1 MPVSPSRGQTVT
13 YGSNLGSWS
22 YTCATSKLGR
32 GDESVQ
38 SARDEQRAV
47 RYARAHLS
55 RLPVVVLARIGREW
69 GLYHPGQDANIELGE
84 GRPVPATDAGTI
96 FYYFMLG
103 LGVGGVVILRR
114 RNIRQWFLLVPAG
127 VLTFVSALA
136 YGLVRFRSPFEVSLA
151 ILAAAPIVRIAEGL
165 NRRRRPVPQESL
177 AP

>member
-1 MPVSPSRGQTVT
+1 
-13 YGSNLGSWS
+13 
-22 YTCATSKLGR
+22 
-32 GDESVQ
+32 
-38 SARDEQRAV
+38 
-47 RYARAHLS
+47 
-55 RLPVVVLARIGREW
+55 
-69 GLYHPGQDANIELGE
+69 
-84 GRPVPATDAGTI
+84 
-96 FYYFMLG
+96 MLG